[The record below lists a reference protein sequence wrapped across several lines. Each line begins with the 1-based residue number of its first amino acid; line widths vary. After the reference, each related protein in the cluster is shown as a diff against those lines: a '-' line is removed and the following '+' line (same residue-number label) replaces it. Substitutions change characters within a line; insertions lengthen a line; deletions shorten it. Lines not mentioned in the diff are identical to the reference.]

1 MDETCYNILLYAT
14 FAKEHM
20 ESRAVVKV
28 IERKFGKNWDSYS
41 YKVSQ
46 KSTTFLFVLVKK
58 F

>member
-28 IERKFGKNWDSYS
+28 IERKFGKN
-41 YKVSQ
+41 
-46 KSTTFLFVLVKK
+46 
-58 F
+58 